1 LSQLFDEA
9 LAFMRSHLKAERL
22 LVLFRESPDEPFTA
36 WATRGVDP
44 NSSHAPISMTVVDK
58 VVESRQ
64 TLLSSDARRDPKL
77 LESSSLLLSD
87 VRAVLCVPLLGRDG
101 QVRGILYA
109 DHRMATVSFTRQ
121 DAERLS
127 EYARKLEQRLDEP
140 ASPGPPAA
148 RARSEP
154 VRVRET
160 SSPTR
165 STPSQPSADPPPGSS
180 TGPRLSGRAMVIL
193 LRSLATLMA
202 AGIPIGRALSV
213 LAKQSE
219 EKKAAEVCLLT
230 RSIVDAGM
238 PLSQALSRSSPSFTS
253 FQLRLVK
260 VGEATGQLV
269 QVLQQLAD
277 YEESQRAMRMK
288 LLSVLTYPL
297 LLFGICLVMM
307 MVGAPILLKGQ
318 LDLLAQLG
326 TQPPMITRM
335 VFALTDIRVIL
346 VMAAI
351 PLLGGP
357 FLLAYLRT
365 PAGKLL
371 LYRLLMRIP
380 KIGHLIRLMGA
391 AHFGEALA
399 VQIRVGLGLL
409 EALPN
414 AAAASGNPVLEQAIP
429 KTIEA
434 AKDGRNLQQSLG
446 LTEFFPRGFLLV
458 LRAGEESGSV
468 PETLQWL
475 SRMYQLELEAALEMA
490 AAALEPLLMMLMGVA
505 AAIVALAT
513 LLPMVEVVQSL

>member
-1 LSQLFDEA
+1 
-9 LAFMRSHLKAERL
+9 MRRHLKAERL
-22 LVLFRESPDEPFTA
+22 LVLFRESPNEPFSA
-36 WATRGVDP
+36 WATHGIDA
-44 NSSHAPISMTVVDK
+44 SGDHAPISMTVVDK

-77 LESSSLLLSD
+77 LESSSLLLSN
-87 VRAVLCVPLLGRDG
+87 VRAVLCVPLLGKDG
-101 QVRGILYA
+101 QVRGLLYA

-121 DAERLS
+121 HADQLDA
-127 EYARKLEQRLDEP
+127 YARELEQRLDQP
-140 ASPGPPAA
+140 QSSGQQSGS

-154 VRVRET
+154 PRQSGTTRQADSARAAASQSAEPVPGA
-160 SSPTR
+160 SS
-165 STPSQPSADPPPGSS
+165 
-180 TGPRLSGRAMVIL
+180 GPRLSGRAMVIL
-193 LRSLATLMA
+193 MRSLATLMG
-202 AGIPIGRALSV
+202 AGIPVGRALSV

-219 EKKAAEVCLLT
+219 EKAAAEACLIT

-238 PLSQALSRSSPSFTS
+238 PLSQALARSSPSFTS
-253 FQLRLVK
+253 FQLRLIK

-346 VMAAI
+346 VMVAI

-365 PAGKLL
+365 PAGRLL
-371 LYRLLMRIP
+371 LYRLLMRVP

-391 AHFGEALA
+391 AHFGDALA
-399 VQIRVGLGLL
+399 VQIKVGLGLL
-409 EALPN
+409 DALPN

-429 KTIEA
+429 RTIEA
-434 AKDGRNLQQSLG
+434 AKDGRSLQQSLA

-458 LRAGEESGSV
+458 LRAGEESGSI

-475 SRMYQLELEAALEMA
+475 SRMYQLELESALEIA

>member
-1 LSQLFDEA
+1 
-9 LAFMRSHLKAERL
+9 MRSHLKAERL

-36 WATRGVDP
+36 WATRGIDP
-44 NSSHAPISMTVVDK
+44 NSTHAPISMTVVNK
-58 VVESRQ
+58 VVDTRQ
-64 TLLSSDARRDPKL
+64 ALLSSDARRDPKL

-109 DHRMATVSFTRQ
+109 DHRMATVTFTRQ
-121 DAERLS
+121 DADRLS
-127 EYARKLEQRLDEP
+127 EYARELEQRLDEP
-140 ASPGPPAA
+140 DSPGPRAQIEPKRDRDTPA
-148 RARSEP
+148 S
-154 VRVRET
+154 
-160 SSPTR
+160 TR
-165 STPSQPSADPPPGSS
+165 STPSPSAADLPSGTS

-193 LRSLATLMA
+193 MRSLATLMA

-346 VMAAI
+346 VMVAI

-365 PAGKLL
+365 SAGKLL
-371 LYRLLMRIP
+371 LCRLLLRIP

-399 VQIRVGLGLL
+399 VQIKVGLGLL

-434 AKDGRNLQQSLG
+434 AKDGRSLQQSLS

>member
-1 LSQLFDEA
+1 
-9 LAFMRSHLKAERL
+9 MRSHLKAERL
-22 LVLFRESPDEPFTA
+22 LVLFRESPDEQFTA
-36 WATRGVDP
+36 WATQGIDT

-58 VVESRQ
+58 VAESRQ
-64 TLLSSDARRDPKL
+64 TLISSDARRDPKL

-121 DAERLS
+121 DAERLG
-127 EYARKLEQRLDEP
+127 EYARELEQRLDEP
-140 ASPGPPAA
+140 DIPVPPLA

-154 VRVRET
+154 GREREAAAR
-160 SSPTR
+160 SAPSP
-165 STPSQPSADPPPGSS
+165 SSADPPSQTS
-180 TGPRLSGRAMVIL
+180 NGPRLSGRAMVIL

-277 YEESQRAMRMK
+277 YEESQRGMRMK

-297 LLFGICLVMM
+297 ILFGICLVMM

-326 TQPPMITRM
+326 TQPPVITRM

-346 VMAAI
+346 AMLAI

-357 FLLAYLRT
+357 FFLAFLRT
-365 PAGKLL
+365 PAGKLFL
-371 LYRLLMRIP
+371 CRLLMGIP
-380 KIGHLIRLMGA
+380 KLGHLIRLMGA

-399 VQIRVGLGLL
+399 LQIKVGLGLL
-409 EALPN
+409 DALPN
-414 AAAASGNPVLEQAIP
+414 AAAASGNPVLEQAILS
-429 KTIEA
+429 KTIKA
-434 AKDGRNLQQSLG
+434 AKDGSTLQQSLEVA
-446 LTEFFPRGFLLV
+446 EFFPRGFLLV
-458 LRAGEESGSV
+458 LKAGEESGSV

-475 SRMYQLELEAALEMA
+475 ARMYQLELEAALEMA

-505 AAIVALAT
+505 AAIVALAS